1 MSAEE
6 PTDATLA
13 NTAQPAPAADREA
26 LTSEIERTR
35 EELGNTVEALVAKTD
50 VKARARGKVAQ
61 VSGRLA
67 EAKQQVAASA
77 GPVREQVSNQAA
89 KATATV
95 RRAAPEPVQRAA
107 QRAAEQAGQRRVQVL
122 VTAGAVLVAGWLLL
136 RRRRR

>member
-6 PTDATLA
+6 PTDAARTGA
-13 NTAQPAPAADREA
+13 AHPAAPADREA
-26 LTSEIERTR
+26 LTVEIERTR

-50 VKARARGKVAQ
+50 VKARARDKVAQ

-67 EAKQQVAASA
+67 DAKQQVAATA
-77 GPVREQVSNQAA
+77 GPVREQVTSQAA

-95 RRAAPEPVQRAA
+95 RQSAPEPVQRAA
-107 QRAAEQAGQRRVQVL
+107 RRAAQEAGRRRVPL
-122 VTAGAVLVAGWLLL
+122 AVTAGVALVAGWLLL